1 MRASGRLMGR
11 HRPAV
16 VVPASFAKGICYQ
29 LSPSSSTRSRCATS
43 SDCLLHHLNGSL
55 AVFGGI
61 HHKARADV
69 RLELLA
75 HAAAVVL
82 DAEFVA
88 GMTLGRA
95 VFLSY
100 ANADHAACGSELDG
114 VGQNVQ
120 QYLVESQ
127 RA

>member
-1 MRASGRLMGR
+1 M
-11 HRPAV
+11 
-16 VVPASFAKGICYQ
+16 
-29 LSPSSSTRSRCATS
+29 S

-55 AVFGGI
+55 AVFGCI

-75 HAAAVVL
+75 HADAVVL